1 MVNTA
6 VLVDA
11 SQVAA
16 AAEGLSVDVV
26 RHATLDMNS
35 GESPATPNL
44 WQKNLVGI
52 RGERWWDVTVLRSS
66 SVASL
71 SSVSYSGGSPA

>member
-1 MVNTA
+1 VYI
-6 VLVDA
+6 
-11 SQVAA
+11 SRQVWTRLAA

-26 RHATLDMNS
+26 RNATLDLNS
-35 GESPATPNL
+35 GESPTQMTNL

-52 RGERWWDVTVLRSS
+52 RAERWWDVTVLRSS
-66 SVASL
+66 AVASL